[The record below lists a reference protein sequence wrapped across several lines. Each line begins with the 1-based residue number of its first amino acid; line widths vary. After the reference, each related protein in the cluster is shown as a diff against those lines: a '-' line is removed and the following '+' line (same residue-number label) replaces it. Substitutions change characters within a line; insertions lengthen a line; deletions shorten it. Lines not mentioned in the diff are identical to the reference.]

1 MEIKIN
7 SYSSQSSLI
16 SSLICFIL
24 GGIFYTNAEVV
35 LNFTSI
41 AIGIILSIVGLFS
54 LVTYYINYKHG
65 INLKG
70 NLLIGILTV
79 ILAIIFLAF
88 QGIVETLLGL
98 TVGGWILLVGILR
111 LVSAIKLKFNT
122 KRCIINLII
131 SLLLIVL
138 GIYTIASGSL
148 LLEGA
153 GILMM
158 ISSAI
163 EIIGYIIN
171 SKLDSIEPTTKDDEQ
186 EEVILSLPKLEK
198 DEPNEEKEEPKL
210 IPEDTKENKPKK
222 RRGRKKK
229 VKDVEVKETKKTKKD
244 SK

>member
-16 SSLICFIL
+16 SSLVCFIL
-24 GGIFYTNAEVV
+24 GGIFYKNAEIV

-41 AIGIILSIVGLFS
+41 AIGILLSIVGLFC
-54 LVTYYINYKHG
+54 LVTFYINHKNG
-65 INLKG
+65 ITLKG
-70 NLLIGILTV
+70 NLVLGIGTI
-79 ILAIIFLAF
+79 ILAIIFITF

-98 TVGGWILLVGILR
+98 TVGGWVLLVGILR
-111 LVSAIKLKFNT
+111 MVSAIKLKFKT
-122 KRCIINLII
+122 KRFLINLII
-131 SLLLIVL
+131 SLLLIIL

-171 SKLDSIEPTTKDDEQ
+171 SKLDTVEPSTKDEDGK
-186 EEVILSLPKLEK
+186 EVILTLPKIEN
-198 DEPNEEKEEPKL
+198 DEPVEEKEEPKL
-210 IPEDTKENKPKK
+210 IPEETKPKK

-229 VKDVEVKETKKTKKD
+229 VKDVEPKETKKTKKD

>member
-41 AIGIILSIVGLFS
+41 AIGIIFSIVGLFS

-70 NLLIGILTV
+70 NLLIGIVTV
-79 ILAIIFLAF
+79 IIAIIFLAF
-88 QGIVETLLGL
+88 QGIVEVLLGL

-111 LVSAIKLKFNT
+111 LVSAIKLKFKT
-122 KRCIINLII
+122 KRCLINLII
-131 SLLLIVL
+131 SLILIAL

-163 EIIGYIIN
+163 EIIGYIVN
-171 SKLDSIEPTTKDDEQ
+171 SKLDTIEPTTKEEEK
-186 EEVILSLPKLEK
+186 EEVILTLPKLEK
-198 DEPNEEKEEPKL
+198 EEPKEEKEEPKL
-210 IPEDTKENKPKK
+210 IPEDTKPKK

-229 VKDVEVKETKKTKKD
+229 VKDVEAKETKKTKKD

>member
-198 DEPNEEKEEPKL
+198 DEPNEEKDEPKL